1 MNIITIC
8 ELQDNL
14 YLYIDLRWSVEIR
27 VFHGSRLVT
36 GLILYF
42 SFVPL
47 NIGKR
52 GKNKNRGEDGR
63 FISTPAEDETLTN
76 SSSLSEA
83 VTAIVKSTKILL
95 ALTVAQ
101 QQSSGTAVSSTLSA
115 MPVLPA
121 PSASHKFTKWEC
133 KLKYE
138 DRSYAGRLKIVSSFE
153 DHLKQQPSAT
163 PKVVAS
169 AFRSGLESFPNLHN
183 LVAELPA
190 PYRNSYEYLKTK
202 ILKALEEKEEKHL
215 LNAFHSLATL
225 SSSQHADAEQF
236 ENAVE
241 TVCQRITTLS
251 LREEHVCVYKSTG
264 DPDNDANWKVVRQQV
279 PLLDP
284 LGRRDGQLACL
295 LLINGISDQEVHI
308 QSQPGVSVAGKPPF
322 RLANPQSGCAVPPQ
336 PNCTHPG
343 HKAEHCLKQHFCPS
357 CFRWGHKP
365 GDCELAKDI
374 DALLCA
380 YGYPPRN
387 SQGRSGTR
395 SSRQKGAALTGATD
409 FDMEESDDASDSNLA
424 AAAAGRMKLASSSDS
439 PRPSFSFDGLGCM
452 LDVGASSTTCT

>member
-1 MNIITIC
+1 MNKITIC

-14 YLYIDLRWSVEIR
+14 YLHIDLRWSVEIR
-27 VFHGSRLVT
+27 VYHGSRLVT

-42 SFVPL
+42 PFVPL
-47 NIGKR
+47 NMGKR
-52 GKNKNRGEDGR
+52 GKNRNRGEDGR
-63 FISTPAEDETLTN
+63 FISTPAEDETPAN

-83 VTAIVKSTKILL
+83 VAAIAKSTEVLL

-115 MPVLPA
+115 APVLPA
-121 PSASHKFTKWEC
+121 PSASHKFAKWEC

-190 PYRNSYEYLKTK
+190 PYRDSYEYLKTK

-251 LREEHVCVYKSTG
+251 LREERVCVYKGTG
-264 DPDNDANWKVVRQQV
+264 DPDDDANWKVVRQQV

-284 LGRRDGQLACL
+284 LGRRDGQLASL
-295 LLINGISDQEVHI
+295 LLLNGISDPEVRAQVRNALPAHM
-308 QSQPGVSVAGKPPF
+308 PF
-322 RLANPQSGCAVPPQ
+322 YGDDGALEKFRTFA
-336 PNCTHPG
+336 
-343 HKAEHCLKQHFCPS
+343 KPS
-357 CFRWGHKP
+357 CFLP
-365 GDCELAKDI
+365 VT
-374 DALLCA
+374 
-380 YGYPPRN
+380 P
-387 SQGRSGTR
+387 
-395 SSRQKGAALTGATD
+395 
-409 FDMEESDDASDSNLA
+409 
-424 AAAAGRMKLASSSDS
+424 
-439 PRPSFSFDGLGCM
+439 
-452 LDVGASSTTCT
+452 V